1 MAGTKIRGITLEFDA
16 DMSKFSKELKS
27 SDSALKTTQSS
38 LKDVNKL
45 LKFSPDSTVLLTQK
59 QGFLA
64 DAIDE
69 TNDKLKILNQMQ
81 EAMDASGVDKG
92 SAQYLALQREIV
104 ETESK
109 MTHFKQ
115 ESSDLGD
122 VIEQAASKATTSV
135 GGLGS
140 SLSTTFGV
148 AGEVLKAA
156 GDQVSQVGTK
166 ITDAGKN
173 ILPVSTAVGAVGAAF
188 IKFADDSQSAANQ
201 FVAATGAASEETEKF
216 QAIIEDVYQ
225 NNYGENFADIA
236 DAMLKVKQNIENIDD
251 SELQEATESAIALR
265 DTFGYDFAESTRAA
279 NTLMENFGVTAGE
292 AFNLV
297 VQGAQNGLDYSGE
310 LIDNINEYSVQFQKL
325 GLDAEDMFSIF
336 ASGAENGAFNLDKI
350 GDAVKELSIR
360 VVDGSDTTREGFEL
374 LGLNADEMSA
384 KFAQGGESA
393 KAAFE
398 QVIEGLADME
408 DPMDQNTAGVDLF
421 GTMWEDLGPE
431 VVTSL
436 STINESID
444 QTNESMDT
452 LKEQKY
458 DDLKSQFSELGRTFT
473 TEVAIPLG
481 EQLIPVISDVIGW
494 LSGLVQAFS
503 ELDPT
508 IQNIILIIG
517 VVITVIGPL
526 ITIIGTIVSAIGSVI
541 SFIGTLFGG
550 ISSLITIIG
559 SVVSVLGGP
568 LTAAIAAIIAIGVA
582 LIANWETVKQVASDV
597 WNAIKDFAINCWNG
611 IVGVWNGLVG
621 WFSSIWDSAKQFA
634 SDAWDGIKQFASD
647 AWNNIK
653 GVWDGV
659 TGFFSGIWDGVKESA
674 SQTWDGIKETFSG
687 AIDKIKGLFNFQ
699 FKWPH
704 IPLPHFSISGSINP
718 LDWLSQGV
726 PKISVSWY
734 AKAKD
739 TPYFFDSPSII
750 GVGDVPE
757 VVVGRD
763 KFEEMTGGGG
773 TTVNNNITIYQR
785 PGESS
790 DDLANRVE
798 KKIQF
803 KAEREDKVWA

>member
-156 GDQVSQVGTK
+156 GDRVSQVGTK

-216 QAIIEDVYQ
+216 KNIIEAVYQ
-225 NNYGENFADIA
+225 NNYGDGFSDIA
-236 DAMLKVKQNIENIDD
+236 EAMLNVKQNIENIDD
-251 SELQEATESAIALR
+251 SSLQEATESAIALR

-393 KAAFE
+393 TAAFE
-398 QVIEGLADME
+398 QVIEGLGNME
-408 DPMDQNTAGVDLF
+408 DPLDQNTAGVDLF

-481 EQLIPVISDVIGW
+481 EQLVPAISSVIEW

-503 ELDPT
+503 ELDPS

-517 VVITVIGPL
+517 TVIAVVGPL
-526 ITIIGTIVSAIGSVI
+526 VTIIGTIVSAIGSVI

-582 LIANWETVKQVASDV
+582 LIANWDTVKQVAMDV
-597 WNAIKDFAINCWNG
+597 WNAVKEFAVNCWNG

-621 WFSSIWDSAKQFA
+621 WFSGIWDSAKQVA
-634 SDAWDGIKQFASD
+634 SDAWNGVKNFASD

-653 GVWDGV
+653 GVWEGV
-659 TGFFSGIWDGVKESA
+659 TGFFSGIWDGIKQGA
-674 SQTWDGIKETFSG
+674 SDLWDGVTGFFSG
-687 AIDKIKGLFNFQ
+687 AIDTIKGLFNFQ

-718 LDWLSQGV
+718 LDWLSEGV
-726 PKISVSWY
+726 PRISVNWY

-790 DDLANRVE
+790 EDLANRVE
-798 KKIQF
+798 RKIQF
-803 KAEREDKVWA
+803 RADREDKVWA

>member
-27 SDSALKTTQSS
+27 SDSAIKNTQSS

-64 DAIDE
+64 DAINE

-115 ESSDLGD
+115 ESKDLGK
-122 VIEQAASKATTSV
+122 VIDDAAKKSKKSVSATAQA
-135 GGLGS
+135 LS
-140 SLSTTFGV
+140 SGFSV
-148 AGEVLKAA
+148 AGKVISEAGKKVSEV
-156 GDQVSQVGTK
+156 GDK

-216 QAIIEDVYQ
+216 KNIIEAVYQ
-225 NNYGENFADIA
+225 NNYGDGFSDIA
-236 DAMLKVKQNIENIDD
+236 EAVLNVKQNIENIDD

-279 NTLMENFGVTAGE
+279 NTLMENFSVTAGE

-398 QVIEGLADME
+398 QVIEGLGNME
-408 DPMDQNTAGVDLF
+408 DPLDQNTAGVDLF

-481 EQLIPVISDVIGW
+481 EQLIPVISDVIEW

-526 ITIIGTIVSAIGSVI
+526 ITIIGTVVSAIGSVI

-582 LIANWETVKQVASDV
+582 LIANWETVKQVAMDV
-597 WNAIKDFAINCWNG
+597 WNAVKEFAVNCWNG

-621 WFSSIWDSAKQFA
+621 WFSGIWNSAKEFA
-634 SDAWDGIKQFASD
+634 SNAWNGIKQFASD

-659 TGFFSGIWDGVKESA
+659 TGFFSGIWDGIKESA
-674 SQTWDGIKETFSG
+674 SKTWDGIKETFSG

-763 KFEEMTGGGG
+763 KFEEMTGGG

-790 DDLANRVE
+790 EDLANRVE
-798 KKIQF
+798 RKIQF
-803 KAEREDKVWA
+803 RADREDKVWA

>member
-1 MAGTKIRGITLEFDA
+1 MTGTKIRGITLQFDA
-16 DMSKFSKELKS
+16 DMTQFNKDLKK
-27 SDSALKTTQSS
+27 SDSAIKDTQAS

-59 QGFLA
+59 QYFLTE
-64 DAIDE
+64 AIDE
-69 TNDKLKILNQMQ
+69 TTDRLKVLNQMQ
-81 EAMDASGVDKG
+81 EAMNASGVDKG
-92 SAQYLALQREIV
+92 SAQYIALQREIV

-122 VIEQAASKATTSV
+122 VIEKAASKATQSV

-140 SLSTTFGV
+140 SLSTTFSV
-148 AGEVLKAA
+148 AGEALKVT
-156 GDQVSQVGTK
+156 GKKVSEVGGK
-166 ITDAGKN
+166 ITDTGKS
-173 ILPVSTAVGAVGAAF
+173 ILPVSTAVGAVGVAF
-188 IKFADDSQSAANQ
+188 VNTASYLQSAANQ
-201 FVAATGAASEETEKF
+201 FVVATGAASDETEKF
-216 QAIIEDVYQ
+216 KDIIESVYK
-225 NNYGENFADIA
+225 NNYGEGFGDIA
-236 DAMLKVKQNIENIDD
+236 DAMLRVKQNIEGIDD

-265 DTFGYDFAESTRAA
+265 DTFSYDFAESTRAA
-279 NTLMENFGVTAGE
+279 NTLMENFGITASE

-325 GLDAEDMFSIF
+325 GLDAEDMFSVF
-336 ASGAENGAFNLDKI
+336 ASGAESGAFNLDKI

-374 LGLNADEMSA
+374 LGLNADEMAA
-384 KFAQGGESA
+384 KFAQGGDAARE
-393 KAAFE
+393 AFE
-398 QVIEGLADME
+398 QVISGLDNMADPLE
-408 DPMDQNTAGVDLF
+408 QNTAGVDLF

-458 DDLKSQFSELGRTFT
+458 DDLKSEFSELGRTFMT
-473 TEVAIPLG
+473 DVAIPLG
-481 EQLIPVISDVIGW
+481 EQLVPVISDVIDW
-494 LSGLVQAFS
+494 LKGLVQAFS

-526 ITIIGTIVSAIGSVI
+526 ITIIGTVVSAIGSVI
-541 SFIGTLFGG
+541 SFVGTLFGG

-559 SVVSVLGGP
+559 SAVSVLGGP

-582 LIANWETVKQVASDV
+582 LIANWDTVKQVAMDV
-597 WNAIKDFAINCWNG
+597 WNAVKDFAVNCWNG
-611 IVGVWNGLVG
+611 IVNVWNSLVG
-621 WFSSIWDSAKQFA
+621 WFSGIWDGAKQAA
-634 SDAWDGIKQFASD
+634 SDAWDNVKQFASD
-647 AWNNIK
+647 AWNNVK
-653 GVWDGV
+653 GIWDGV
-659 TGFFSGIWDGVKESA
+659 TGFFSGIWDGIKQSA
-674 SQTWDGIKETFSG
+674 SDTWDGIKETFSG
-687 AIDKIKGLFNFQ
+687 AIDGIKNLFNFD

-718 LDWLSQGV
+718 LDWLSEGV
-726 PKISVSWY
+726 PRISVSWY

-773 TTVNNNITIYQR
+773 TTVNNNITIVQR

-798 KKIQF
+798 RKITF
-803 KAEREDKVWA
+803 KAKREDKVWA

>member
-1 MAGTKIRGITLEFDA
+1 MANTKIRGITLEFDA
-16 DMSKFSKELKS
+16 DLSKFSKELKS
-27 SDSALKTTQSS
+27 SDSAIKNTQSS

-216 QAIIEDVYQ
+216 QNIIEDVYQ

-279 NTLMENFGVTAGE
+279 NTLMETFGVTAGE

-384 KFAQGGESA
+384 KFAQGGDSA
-393 KAAFE
+393 KAAFQ
-398 QVIEGLADME
+398 QVLDGLGSME
-408 DPMDQNTAGVDLF
+408 DPLSQNTAGVDLF

-481 EQLIPVISDVIGW
+481 EQLIPVISDVIEW

-526 ITIIGTIVSAIGSVI
+526 ITIIGTVVSAIGSVI

-582 LIANWETVKQVASDV
+582 LIANWETVKQVAIDV
-597 WNAIKDFAINCWNG
+597 WNAVKDFAVNCWNG

-621 WFSSIWDSAKQFA
+621 WFSGIWNSAKEFA
-634 SDAWDGIKQFASD
+634 SNAWDGIKQFASD

-659 TGFFSGIWDGVKESA
+659 TGFFSGIWDGIKESA
-674 SQTWDGIKETFSG
+674 SRTWDGIKETFSG

-704 IPLPHFSISGSINP
+704 IPLPHFSITGSINP

-763 KFEEMTGGGG
+763 KFEEMTGSGG

-790 DDLANRVE
+790 EDLANRVE
-798 KKIQF
+798 RKIQF
-803 KAEREDKVWA
+803 RADREDKVWA

>member
-81 EAMDASGVDKG
+81 EAMDSSGVDKG

-109 MTHFKQ
+109 MTHFKE

-156 GDQVSQVGTK
+156 GDQVSQVGDK
-166 ITDAGKN
+166 ITGVGKN

-216 QAIIEDVYQ
+216 QEIIENVYQ
-225 NNYGENFADIA
+225 NNYGEGFADIA

-360 VVDGSDTTREGFEL
+360 VVDGSDTTRQGFEL

-398 QVIEGLADME
+398 QVIEGLEEME
-408 DPMDQNTAGVDLF
+408 DPLDQNTAGVDLF

-494 LSGLVQAFS
+494 LGGLVQAFS

-508 IQNIILIIG
+508 IQNIILVIG

-526 ITIIGTIVSAIGSVI
+526 ITIIGTVVSAIGSVI

-611 IVGVWNGLVG
+611 IVGVWNGLTG
-621 WFSSIWDSAKQFA
+621 WFSGIWDSAKQFA

-653 GVWDGV
+653 GIWDGV
-659 TGFFSGIWDGVKESA
+659 TGFFSGIWDGIKESA

-763 KFEEMTGGGG
+763 KFEEMTSGGG

-790 DDLANRVE
+790 EDLANRVE
-798 KKIQF
+798 RKIQF
-803 KAEREDKVWA
+803 KAERDDKVWA

>member
-1 MAGTKIRGITLEFDA
+1 MANTKIRGITLEFDA
-16 DMSKFSKELKS
+16 DLSKFSKELKS
-27 SDSALKTTQSS
+27 SDSAIKNTQSS

-122 VIEQAASKATTSV
+122 VIEQAASKATNSV

-216 QAIIEDVYQ
+216 QNIIEDVYQ

-279 NTLMENFGVTAGE
+279 NTLMEAFGVTAGE

-325 GLDAEDMFSIF
+325 GLDAQDMFSIF

-398 QVIEGLADME
+398 QVIEGLGNME
-408 DPMDQNTAGVDLF
+408 DPLDQNTAGVDLF

-481 EQLIPVISDVIGW
+481 EQLIPVISDVIEW

-526 ITIIGTIVSAIGSVI
+526 ITIIGTVVSAIGSVI

-582 LIANWETVKQVASDV
+582 LIANWETVKQVAIDV
-597 WNAIKDFAINCWNG
+597 WNAVKDFAVNCWNG

-621 WFSSIWDSAKQFA
+621 WFSGIWNSAKEFA
-634 SDAWDGIKQFASD
+634 SNAWDGIKQFASD

-659 TGFFSGIWDGVKESA
+659 TGFFSGIWDGIKESA
-674 SQTWDGIKETFSG
+674 SRTWDGIKETFSG

-704 IPLPHFSISGSINP
+704 IPLPHFSITGSINP

-763 KFEEMTGGGG
+763 KFEEMTGSGG

-790 DDLANRVE
+790 EDLANRVE
-798 KKIQF
+798 RKIQF
-803 KAEREDKVWA
+803 RADREDKVWA

>member
-1 MAGTKIRGITLEFDA
+1 MSGTKIRGITLEFDA

-59 QGFLA
+59 QGFLK
-64 DAIDE
+64 DAIEE
-69 TNDKLKILNQMQ
+69 TSDRLKILNQMQ
-81 EAMDASGVDKG
+81 KEMDDKG
-92 SAQYLALQREIV
+92 ISKSSQEYQALQREIV
-104 ETESK
+104 ECESK
-109 MTHFKQ
+109 MSHFNQ
-115 ESSDLGD
+115 ESKDLGK
-122 VIEQAASKATTSV
+122 VIDDAAKKSKKSVSATAQA
-135 GGLGS
+135 LS
-140 SLSTTFGV
+140 SGFS
-148 AGEVLKAA
+148 AA
-156 GDQVSQVGTK
+156 GKVISEAGKKVSEVGDK
-166 ITDAGKN
+166 ITDVGKSMM
-173 ILPVSTAVGAVGAAF
+173 PASTAVAGVGAAF
-188 IKFADDSQSAANQ
+188 VKFADDSQSAANQ
-201 FVAATGAASEETEKF
+201 FVVATGSASEETEKF
-216 QAIIEDVYQ
+216 KDIIESIYA
-225 NNYGENFADIA
+225 NNYGEGFDDIA
-236 DAMLKVKQNIENIDD
+236 DAMLNVKQNIENIDD
-251 SELQEATESAIALR
+251 SSIQEATESAIALR
-265 DTFGYDFAESTRAA
+265 DTFGYDFSESTRAA
-279 NTLMENFGVTAGE
+279 DTLMKNFGITSEE
-292 AFNLV
+292 AFNLI

-393 KAAFE
+393 KEAFE
-398 QVIEGLADME
+398 QVIEGLENME
-408 DPMDQNTAGVDLF
+408 DPLDQNTAGVDLF

-436 STINESID
+436 STINDSID

-458 DDLKSQFSELGRTFT
+458 DDLKGQFSELGRTFV
-473 TEVAIPLG
+473 TEVAVPLG
-481 EQLIPVISDVIGW
+481 EQLVPAISSVIEW

-503 ELDPT
+503 ELDPS

-517 VVITVIGPL
+517 TVIAVVGPL
-526 ITIIGTIVSAIGSVI
+526 VTIIGTIVSAIGSVI

-559 SVVSVLGGP
+559 SVVSVIGGP

-582 LIANWETVKQVASDV
+582 LIANWDTVKQVAMDV
-597 WNAIKDFAINCWNG
+597 WNAVKDFAVSCWNG
-611 IVGVWNGLVG
+611 IVGVWDGLVG
-621 WFSSIWDSAKQFA
+621 WFSGIWNSAKEFA
-634 SDAWDGIKQFASD
+634 SNAWDGIKQFASD

-659 TGFFSGIWDGVKESA
+659 TGFFSGIWDGIKQGA
-674 SQTWDGIKETFSG
+674 SDLWDGVTGFFSG
-687 AIDKIKGLFNFQ
+687 AIDTIKGLFNFQ

-718 LDWLSQGV
+718 LDWLSEGV
-726 PKISVSWY
+726 PRISVNWY

-739 TPYFFDSPSII
+739 TPFFFDKPSVI

-757 VVVGRD
+757 VVIGRD
-763 KFEEMTGGGG
+763 KFEEMTSGGG
-773 TTVNNNITIYQR
+773 TIQNNFTIYQQ

-790 DDLANRVE
+790 DDLANRIE
-798 KKIQF
+798 RKIAF
-803 KAEREDKVWA
+803 KADRKDKVWV

>member
-1 MAGTKIRGITLEFDA
+1 MADTKIRGITLQFDA
-16 DMSKFSKELKS
+16 DLSKFSKELKS
-27 SDSALKTTQSS
+27 SDSAIKNTQSS

-59 QGFLA
+59 QGFLK
-64 DAIDE
+64 DAIEE
-69 TNDKLKILNQMQ
+69 TSDRLKILNQMQ

-115 ESSDLGD
+115 ESKDLGK
-122 VIEQAASKATTSV
+122 VIDDAAKKSKKSVSATAQA
-135 GGLGS
+135 LS
-140 SLSTTFGV
+140 SGFSV
-148 AGEVLKAA
+148 AGKVISEAGKKVSEV
-156 GDQVSQVGTK
+156 GDK

-216 QAIIEDVYQ
+216 QNIIEDVYQ
-225 NNYGENFADIA
+225 NNYGDGFSDIA

-292 AFNLV
+292 AFNLI

-336 ASGAENGAFNLDKI
+336 ASGSENGAFNLDKI

-398 QVIEGLADME
+398 QVIEGLGNME
-408 DPMDQNTAGVDLF
+408 DPLDQNTAGVDLF

-481 EQLIPVISDVIGW
+481 EQLIPVISDVIEW

-526 ITIIGTIVSAIGSVI
+526 ITIIGTVVSAIGSVI

-559 SVVSVLGGP
+559 SVVSVFGGP

-597 WNAIKDFAINCWNG
+597 WNAVKDFAVNCWNG

-621 WFSSIWDSAKQFA
+621 WFSGIWNSAKEFA
-634 SDAWDGIKQFASD
+634 SNAWDGIKQFASD
-647 AWNNIK
+647 AWDNIK

-659 TGFFSGIWDGVKESA
+659 TGFFSGIWDGIKESA
-674 SQTWDGIKETFSG
+674 SKTWDGIKETFSG

-763 KFEEMTGGGG
+763 KFEEMTGGG
-773 TTVNNNITIYQR
+773 TIQNNFTIYQQ
-785 PGESS
+785 PGESNA
-790 DDLANRVE
+790 DLANRIE
-798 KKIQF
+798 KKIAF
-803 KAEREDKVWA
+803 KADRKDKVWA

>member
-27 SDSALKTTQSS
+27 SDSAIKNTQSS

-64 DAIDE
+64 DAINE

-115 ESSDLGD
+115 ESKDLGK
-122 VIEQAASKATTSV
+122 VIDDAAKKSKKSVSATAQA
-135 GGLGS
+135 LS
-140 SLSTTFGV
+140 SGFSV
-148 AGEVLKAA
+148 AGKVISEAGKKVSEV
-156 GDQVSQVGTK
+156 GDK

-216 QAIIEDVYQ
+216 KNIIEAVYQ
-225 NNYGENFADIA
+225 NNYGDGFSDIA
-236 DAMLKVKQNIENIDD
+236 EAMLNVKQNIENIDD

-398 QVIEGLADME
+398 QVIEGLGNME
-408 DPMDQNTAGVDLF
+408 DPLDQNTAGVDLF

-481 EQLIPVISDVIGW
+481 EQLIPVISDVIEW

-526 ITIIGTIVSAIGSVI
+526 ITIIGTVVSAIGSVI

-582 LIANWETVKQVASDV
+582 LIANWETVKQVAMDV
-597 WNAIKDFAINCWNG
+597 WNAVKEFAVNCWNG

-621 WFSSIWDSAKQFA
+621 WFSGIWNSAKEFA
-634 SDAWDGIKQFASD
+634 SNAWNGIKQFASD

-659 TGFFSGIWDGVKESA
+659 TGFFSGIWDGIKESA
-674 SQTWDGIKETFSG
+674 SKTWDGIKETFSG

-763 KFEEMTGGGG
+763 KFEEMTGGG

-790 DDLANRVE
+790 EDLANRVE
-798 KKIQF
+798 RKIQF
-803 KAEREDKVWA
+803 RADREDKVWA

>member
-27 SDSALKTTQSS
+27 SDSAIKNTQSS

-45 LKFSPDSTVLLTQK
+45 LKLSPDSTVLLTQK

-64 DAIDE
+64 DAINE

-115 ESSDLGD
+115 ESKDLGK
-122 VIEQAASKATTSV
+122 VIDDAAKKSKKSVSATAQA
-135 GGLGS
+135 LS
-140 SLSTTFGV
+140 SGFSV
-148 AGEVLKAA
+148 AGKVISEAGKKVSEV
-156 GDQVSQVGTK
+156 GDK

-216 QAIIEDVYQ
+216 KNIIEAVYQ
-225 NNYGENFADIA
+225 NNYGDGFSDIA
-236 DAMLKVKQNIENIDD
+236 EAMLNVKQNIENIDD

-279 NTLMENFGVTAGE
+279 NTLMENFSVTAGE

-398 QVIEGLADME
+398 QVIEGLGNME
-408 DPMDQNTAGVDLF
+408 DPLDQNTAGVDLF

-481 EQLIPVISDVIGW
+481 EQLIPVISDVIEW

-526 ITIIGTIVSAIGSVI
+526 ITIIGTVVSAIGSVI

-582 LIANWETVKQVASDV
+582 LIANWETVKQVAMDV
-597 WNAIKDFAINCWNG
+597 WNAVKEFAVNCWNG

-621 WFSSIWDSAKQFA
+621 WFSGIWNSAKEFA
-634 SDAWDGIKQFASD
+634 SNAWNGIKQFASD

-659 TGFFSGIWDGVKESA
+659 TGFFSGIWDGIKESA
-674 SQTWDGIKETFSG
+674 SKTWDGIKETFSG

-763 KFEEMTGGGG
+763 KFEEMTGGG

-790 DDLANRVE
+790 EDLANRVE
-798 KKIQF
+798 RKIQF
-803 KAEREDKVWA
+803 RADREDKVWA

>member
-27 SDSALKTTQSS
+27 SDSAIKNTQSS

-64 DAIDE
+64 DAINE

-115 ESSDLGD
+115 ESKDLGK
-122 VIEQAASKATTSV
+122 VIDDAAKKSKKSVSATAQA
-135 GGLGS
+135 LS
-140 SLSTTFGV
+140 SGFSV
-148 AGEVLKAA
+148 AGKVISEAGKKVSEV
-156 GDQVSQVGTK
+156 GDK

-216 QAIIEDVYQ
+216 KNIIEAVYQ
-225 NNYGENFADIA
+225 NNYGDGFSDIA
-236 DAMLKVKQNIENIDD
+236 EAMLNVKQNIENIDD

-279 NTLMENFGVTAGE
+279 NTLMENFSVTAGE

-398 QVIEGLADME
+398 QVIEGLGNME
-408 DPMDQNTAGVDLF
+408 DPLDQNTAGVDLF

-481 EQLIPVISDVIGW
+481 EQLIPVISDVIEW

-526 ITIIGTIVSAIGSVI
+526 ITIIGTVVSAIGSVI

-582 LIANWETVKQVASDV
+582 LIANWETVKQVAMDV
-597 WNAIKDFAINCWNG
+597 WNAVKEFAVNCWNG

-621 WFSSIWDSAKQFA
+621 WFSGIWNSAKEFA
-634 SDAWDGIKQFASD
+634 SNAWNGIKQFASD

-659 TGFFSGIWDGVKESA
+659 TGFFSGIWDGIKESA
-674 SQTWDGIKETFSG
+674 SKTWDGIKETFSG

-763 KFEEMTGGGG
+763 KFEEMTGGG

-790 DDLANRVE
+790 EDLANRVE
-798 KKIQF
+798 RKIQF
-803 KAEREDKVWA
+803 RADREDKVWA